1 MRFRVPLTK
10 LRGLILGVALVL
22 LSFWLGWR
30 VGSVGGKPSL
40 QGVKEV
46 LVDRTQPESRAQ
58 IDMLLFWQVW
68 DTLEQKYLNDEDIK
82 PQEMVWGA
90 IAGMTKALG
99 DPYTVFLPP
108 KEQEAS
114 QEELNGTFEGVG
126 IQLGF
131 KDEVLAVIA
140 PLSGMPAEAAGV
152 KAGDLILHIKD
163 ENRGVDTDTLD
174 MSLPKAVDT
183 IRGPKGTAVIL
194 TLLHQGKVD
203 PVEIAIVRDTI
214 LIASVELDWLE
225 GESVAHLKLMRFGGN
240 TDSEWDE
247 VVAQIAARQNQIRGV
262 VLDLRNNPGGFLDGS
277 VFIGSEFIENG
288 NIVLQENSAGEKTP
302 YKVNRV
308 GKLLKLPLVVLI
320 NKGSASASEIVAGAI
335 QDTKR
340 GKLLGTQ
347 SFGKGTIQESQDLP
361 GGTGIH
367 ITTAKWLTPSGRW
380 IHETGLTPDIV
391 VELTDEDLKD
401 PAKDPQL
408 DKALETLN

>member
-262 VLDLRNNPGGFLDGS
+262 VLDLRNNPGGFLDGAIRYSGEFLDRGLVVVKQEDAAGSIESYS
-277 VFIGSEFIENG
+277 V
-288 NIVLQENSAGEKTP
+288 QTQ
-302 YKVNRV
+302 
-308 GKLLKLPLVVLI
+308 GKLSGVPLVVLV
-320 NKGSASASEIVAGAI
+320 NGGSASSSEIMAGGFGGGSRAK
-335 QDTKR
+335 QVGENT
-340 GKLLGTQ
+340 
-347 SFGKGTIQESQDLP
+347 FGKGTIQEALELS
-361 GGTGIH
+361 GGAGLH
-367 ITTAKWLTPSGRW
+367 VTTAQWLLPSGENISQEGLAPKRENKD
-380 IHETGLTPDIV
+380 HPETGGVDEQINQAV
-391 VELTDEDLKD
+391 GELKW
-401 PAKDPQL
+401 K
-408 DKALETLN
+408 